1 MVVKET
7 KQEVISM
14 IDRIKKWLS
23 KYLSITIEFNK
34 VDIDTVD
41 YENGQVAVA
50 VASDGTKITVYD
62 REDWF
67 CSDPVFA
74 YTWEKN
80 IGGVVTSGSSRV
92 SYYKLKD
99 YKFKVVKVPS
109 FDEWQRSLDDK
120 EVRAKKMCEERNP
133 GKFASYACIARVIKE
148 GKV

>member
-1 MVVKET
+1 
-7 KQEVISM
+7 M

-41 YENGQVAVA
+41 YENGQVAVT
-50 VASDGTKITVYD
+50 VAPDGTKITVYD
-62 REDWF
+62 RE
-67 CSDPVFA
+67 CVYYSDPVFA
-74 YTWEKN
+74 YTWEKD
-80 IGGVVTSGSSRV
+80 IGGVVTTGSSRV
-92 SYYKLKD
+92 SYYKLKG
-99 YKFKVVKVPS
+99 YKFKIVKVPS

-133 GKFASYACIARVIKE
+133 GKGASYTCIARVIKE

>member
-1 MVVKET
+1 M
-7 KQEVISM
+7 M
-14 IDRIKKWLS
+14 NRIKKWLS

-41 YENGQVAVA
+41 YGNGQVAVA
-50 VASDGTKITVYD
+50 VAPDGTKITVYD

-133 GKFASYACIARVIKE
+133 GELASYACIARVIKE

>member
-14 IDRIKKWLS
+14 IDRFKKWLS

-41 YENGQVAVA
+41 YENGQVAVT
-50 VASDGTKITVYD
+50 VAPDGTKITVYD
-62 REDWF
+62 REDWY

-80 IGGVVTSGSSRV
+80 IGGVVTTGSSRV
-92 SYYKLKD
+92 SYYKLKG
-99 YKFKVVKVPS
+99 YKFKIVKVPS
-109 FDEWQRSLDDK
+109 FDEWQRSLYDK
-120 EVRAKKMCEERNP
+120 EVSAIKICEERNP
-133 GKFASYACIARVIKE
+133 GKGASYSCIARVIKE

>member
-1 MVVKET
+1 MAVKET

-23 KYLSITIEFNK
+23 KYLSITIEFNR

-41 YENGQVAVA
+41 YENGQVAAA
-50 VASDGTKITVYD
+50 VAPDGTKITVYD

-74 YTWEKN
+74 CTWEKN

-99 YKFKVVKVPS
+99 YKFKVIKVPS

-133 GKFASYACIARVIKE
+133 GELASYACIARVIKE